1 MRGITQYILRQIAWP
16 LLFATLTLA
25 GVIWLTQ
32 SLRFIDRIVNN
43 NLGFGSFFYLTM
55 LVLPNVTGIIL
66 PIAAFCATL
75 YAYNR
80 LASDSELVVLSAS
93 GFSRY
98 SLARPAML
106 VAILVMT
113 ALYAIGL
120 YIGPLSSR
128 TLRATQF
135 EFRSSLASMVILE
148 GVFNTPS
155 PNLTVYVRE
164 REPSGEMKGILVHD
178 SRDAN
183 RPVTMMAAR
192 AALVLTQQGPR
203 LLMVDGNRQQV
214 EPGRRGLSILYFNE
228 YALDLNLY
236 IKPETE
242 GWREPQERFL
252 SELFYPD
259 MNNLDD
265 VNNRNKLLVEGHRRL
280 VSPLYVPALM
290 LIAIAGV
297 IGGEFNRRGQGRR
310 LISAAGAGIVLQVLS
325 LGVAQIATKTPVL
338 IAAMYAVPLLA
349 MLIALWL
356 SREPNRQIA
365 PHGGLAALGGAE

>member
-16 LLFATLTLA
+16 LLFAALTLA

-93 GFSRY
+93 GFSRF

-106 VAILVMT
+106 VALLVM
-113 ALYAIGL
+113 AVLYAIGL
-120 YIGPLSSR
+120 YIGPLSAR

-192 AALVLTQQGPR
+192 AALVLTPQGPR
-203 LLMVDGNRQQV
+203 LLMQDGNRQQV

-252 SELFYPD
+252 HELFNPD
-259 MNNLDD
+259 MSNADDANNK
-265 VNNRNKLLVEGHRRL
+265 NKLLVEGHRRL
-280 VSPLYVPALM
+280 VTPFYVPALM

-297 IGGEFNRRGQGRR
+297 IGGEFSRRGQGRR
-310 LISAAGAGIVLQVLS
+310 LVAAATSGIVLQVLS
-325 LGVAQIATKTPVL
+325 LGVAQIATKTPAL
-338 IAAMYAVPLLA
+338 ILTMYAVPLLA
-349 MLIALWL
+349 VGGALWL
-356 SREPNRQIA
+356 LREPNRRIA
-365 PHGGLAALGGAE
+365 PHTGMAMAGGAE

>member
-66 PIAAFCATL
+66 PVAAFCATL

-80 LASDSELVVLSAS
+80 LAGDSELVVLSAS

-106 VAILVMT
+106 VALLVM
-113 ALYAIGL
+113 ALLYAIGL
-120 YIGPLSSR
+120 YLGPLSSR

-135 EFRSSLASMVILE
+135 EFRSSLAGMVILE

-164 REPSGEMKGILVHD
+164 REPTGEMKGILVHD
-178 SRDAN
+178 SRDTG

-192 AALVLTQQGPR
+192 AALVLTPQGPR
-203 LLMVDGNRQQV
+203 LLMQDGNRQQV

-236 IKPETE
+236 IKEEAE

-265 VNNRNKLLVEGHRRL
+265 ANNRNKLLVEGHRRL
-280 VSPLYVPALM
+280 VTPLYVPALM

-297 IGGEFNRRGQGRR
+297 IGGEFSRRGQSKR
-310 LISAAGAGIVLQVLS
+310 LIVAAGAGILLQVLS
-325 LGVAQIATKTPVL
+325 LGMAQIATKTPVL
-338 IAAMYAVPLLA
+338 IPGMYAVPLA
-349 MLIALWL
+349 TIFVALWL
-356 SREPNRQIA
+356 LREPNRRVI
-365 PHGGLAALGGAE
+365 PIGGSALEGAA

>member
-325 LGVAQIATKTPVL
+325 LGVAQIATRTPTL
-338 IAAMYAVPLLA
+338 IVAMYAVPLLA

-356 SREPNRQIA
+356 LREPNRQIA